1 MYFDCDENW
10 QVISPSLCW
19 WRSFSIFFLPH
30 PVERAAGQASGSFP
44 RLTCHIGLLE
54 YYLSIFRSI
63 RSFCLIMVLP
73 KSSTAACP
81 LDPKVTVWELDPA
94 SSPQS
99 MRGEGFSRMDLV
111 IQCSLPQIH
120 WSCFQKRGRD
130 REYISLNYRQKETFI
145 SALKLQRRY
154 LMPGTVKKNCLLG
167 DNCVG
172 KFTISQHL
180 LWHRY
185 WAI

>member
-30 PVERAAGQASGSFP
+30 PVEIATGQASGSCP

-73 KSSTAACP
+73 KSSTAVCP

-99 MRGEGFSRMDLV
+99 MRGSLEWIWWFSAAYLRYTGVAFRREEGTENTFL
-111 IQCSLPQIH
+111 
-120 WSCFQKRGRD
+120 WTTGR
-130 REYISLNYRQKETFI
+130 RKHSFLHLRCKEGI
-145 SALKLQRRY
+145 
-154 LMPGTVKKNCLLG
+154 
-167 DNCVG
+167 
-172 KFTISQHL
+172 
-180 LWHRY
+180 
-185 WAI
+185 

>member
-10 QVISPSLCW
+10 QVISLSLCW

-30 PVERAAGQASGSFP
+30 AVERAAGQASGSCP

-63 RSFCLIMVLP
+63 RSFCLITVLP

-81 LDPKVTVWELDPA
+81 LDPRVTVWELDPA

-99 MRGEGFSRMDLV
+99 MRGEGFSRMDLWFSAAYLRYTGV
-111 IQCSLPQIH
+111 AFRGEEGTENTFLWTTGRRKHSFLH
-120 WSCFQKRGRD
+120 LSC
-130 REYISLNYRQKETFI
+130 KEGI
-145 SALKLQRRY
+145 
-154 LMPGTVKKNCLLG
+154 
-167 DNCVG
+167 
-172 KFTISQHL
+172 
-180 LWHRY
+180 
-185 WAI
+185 